1 MTPGTAELR
10 LSPTPQLGVPCPV
23 PVPGRGASGAGI
35 KAASPAA
42 FLSNSP
48 SFPSLQP
55 PGFAFPLNNTLGE
68 LRLAPTPSWRS
79 RVLRCASHRGQSAS
93 GAGRQPV
100 PQRHQQDQRPA
111 YARHGGVQPTQGCC
125 GRSLRF
131 HRRAQAPVYRRGGG
145 TAHRWAAA
153 ASNGRGTNQQ
163 PIHNRKEV
171 IHQHDEPGIP
181 IPLQEVGPTT
191 E

>member
-1 MTPGTAELR
+1 MR
-10 LSPTPQLGVPCPV
+10 
-23 PVPGRGASGAGI
+23 PVPGATATFRATL
-35 KAASPAA
+35 P
-42 FLSNSP
+42 FNSP
-48 SFPSLQP
+48 TFPSLQP
-55 PGFAFPLNNTLGE
+55 PGFAFLLSNTLGE
-68 LRLAPTPSWRS
+68 LRLAPTLTLPSCA
-79 RVLRCASHRGQSAS
+79 LRCASHRGRSAS
-93 GAGRQPV
+93 GAGWQPF
-100 PQRHQQDQRPA
+100 PQRHQQDRRPA
-111 YARHGGVQPTQGCC
+111 YAHHGTAQPSQGCC
-125 GRSLRF
+125 GRGLRF

-145 TAHRWAAA
+145 PAHRWAAA